1 MRPFIIKDLN
11 ISYGGKSVIKDL
23 SADLPSK
30 GIVYITGP
38 SGCGKTTLLQTI
50 AGLKE
55 YSGTL
60 DNGLEAEER
69 LAYVFQD
76 DRLLPWFSALDN
88 VALAA
93 VNAATKREAGAAA
106 IEWLTKLGLRDALD
120 KHPDELSGGM
130 RQRVNIARAL
140 AYDARIL
147 LLDEPFKG
155 LDADL
160 KAGIESIIADL
171 AKDRL
176 IIIVDHES
184 AIWDGTNV
192 IRLG

>member
-1 MRPFIIKDLN
+1 MRSFIIKDLN
-11 ISYGGKSVIKDL
+11 ISYGGKPVIKDL
-23 SADLPSK
+23 STVLPSK

-38 SGCGKTTLLQTI
+38 SGCGKTTLLQAI

-60 DNGLEAEER
+60 ENGLEDGER

-76 DRLLPWFSALDN
+76 DRLLPWFSAIDN
-88 VALAA
+88 VALVS
-93 VNAATKREAGAAA
+93 VNAKDKREAQDTAA
-106 IEWLTKLGLRDALD
+106 EWLRKLGLGDSSG

-130 RQRVNIARAL
+130 RQRVNLARAL

-155 LDADL
+155 LDAEL
-160 KAGIESIIADL
+160 KSGIQSIIADL

-192 IRLG
+192 ICIS